1 MLRGARRGGRA
12 ILIALSLLIV
22 GALGATAL
30 VRTISGPSKNTTL
43 VGVMRTSAT
52 PSGSAQTSA
61 GTSATGVFYIAGDV
75 HGFYPGRA
83 RRLQLTVSNPQTF
96 DIDVTRIT
104 VRIRNSNHPGCT
116 SFWLRADE
124 FNGSLLVPAQG
135 SATLKIRMGLR
146 RKAPD
151 ACQGATWP
159 LTYSGTAVMA

>member
-83 RRLQLTVSNPQTF
+83 
-96 DIDVTRIT
+96 
-104 VRIRNSNHPGCT
+104 
-116 SFWLRADE
+116 
-124 FNGSLLVPAQG
+124 
-135 SATLKIRMGLR
+135 
-146 RKAPD
+146 
-151 ACQGATWP
+151 
-159 LTYSGTAVMA
+159 